1 MDQPSTNKQFL
12 LAAGIVAQNAMQ
24 FLGNSDSN
32 PQSSKKTPSI
42 IAPRLMSVMG
52 VPLDVNSYVDKLKIA
67 KEAGAAKYP
76 EDKLNSSNK
85 GNSDCSDEMFT
96 KCNPIL
102 QNEKD
107 LSKKEEV
114 LNSIDAAFESNV
126 TQKFDIIGNF
136 RKVLKV
142 MKQKDSKVSTLGQK
156 ILRQI
161 EMRQETNE
169 SRKSS
174 LVALSMFDSAQV
186 VRRSCKASLVETQ
199 FVSPE
204 FSQNSESRDAAP
216 MPEDFIKARSGF
228 GMSRFGNTSNKLL
241 KETVGLRRSISQF
254 QRGSDKDKQNAS
266 QPVIRI
272 TMGLSANEV
281 DWSKNGVS

>member
-1 MDQPSTNKQFL
+1 
-12 LAAGIVAQNAMQ
+12 
-24 FLGNSDSN
+24 
-32 PQSSKKTPSI
+32 
-42 IAPRLMSVMG
+42 
-52 VPLDVNSYVDKLKIA
+52 
-67 KEAGAAKYP
+67 
-76 EDKLNSSNK
+76 
-85 GNSDCSDEMFT
+85 MFT

-102 QNEKD
+102 QDEKD

-126 TQKFDIIGNF
+126 TQRFDIIGNF

-142 MKQKDSKVSTLGQK
+142 MKQKDSKVCILGQK

-174 LVALSMFDSAQV
+174 LVALSIFDSAQV

-204 FSQNSESRDAAP
+204 FSQNSEERDSAP
-216 MPEDFIKARSGF
+216 MPKDFIKPRNAF
-228 GMSRFGNTSNKLL
+228 GISRFGNTSNNLL
-241 KETVGLRRSISQF
+241 KETVGLRRSVSQF
-254 QRGSDKDKQNAS
+254 QRGSDKDKQNSS

-272 TMGLSANEV
+272 TMGLPPNEV
-281 DWSKNGVS
+281 EQSKNGVS